1 VQATVEIEFRTFK
14 EMEFPGWSVIEAI
27 PSVGLVSTIAAT
39 YLITNLKVDQIV
51 ALDSE
56 DFPSLS
62 MVYAY
67 KPKFPVRIYAHPP
80 SKLTIFIAEVPLPQR
95 VHRAVA
101 LSLLKWAR
109 THRCRQIV
117 ALEGIPVSD
126 DEVVNP
132 VGVWGVG
139 STDHARKSL
148 DEAGIPQLETGVISG
163 VAGVILNEARWQDYD
178 AISLLAEARPN
189 IPDAYAAARLL
200 EAVDQLLPEI
210 KVDLEPLKEQAK
222 ALEAQLSKLRH
233 AAKPAISEPEPGMFR

>member
-1 VQATVEIEFRTFK
+1 MVQIEFRTFK
-14 EMEFPGWSVIEAI
+14 EIDLPGGTVIEAI

-56 DFPSLS
+56 DFPPIS

-67 KPKFPVRIYAHPP
+67 KPKFPVRIYAHPQ
-80 SKLTIFIAEVPLPQR
+80 SKLTIFIAEVPLPAR
-95 VHRAVA
+95 VHRALA
-101 LSLLKWAR
+101 LALLNWAR

-117 ALEGIPVSD
+117 ALEGFPMPV
-126 DEVVNP
+126 DEAVNP

-139 STDHARKSL
+139 STDRARKSL
-148 DEAGIPQLETGVISG
+148 EEAGIPQLETGVISG
-163 VAGVILNEARWQDYD
+163 VAGVILNEARWQEYD

-189 IPDAYAAARLL
+189 IPDAYAAARIL

-210 KVDLEPLKEQAK
+210 KIDLEPLKEQAK
-222 ALEAQLSKLRH
+222 ALEAQLSKLRR
-233 AAKPAISEPEPGMFR
+233 AAKPAIAEPAAEMFR